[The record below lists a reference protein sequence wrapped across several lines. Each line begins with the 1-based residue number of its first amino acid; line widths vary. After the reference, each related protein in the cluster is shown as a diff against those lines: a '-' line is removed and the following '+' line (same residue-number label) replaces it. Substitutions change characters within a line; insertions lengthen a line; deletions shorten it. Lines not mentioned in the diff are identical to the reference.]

1 MSTPVTNFASSQTAY
16 DAANTNARVPQK
28 SLGQDDFLKLI
39 TVQLAKQD
47 PMKPMED
54 TAFIAQMANF
64 SALEAQNTLA
74 KEMGY
79 LRADTQMQGA
89 TNMLGREVTLATKDG
104 EITGLVDSV
113 SADATNVYLTVGGK
127 QYPFSSVTNVK
138 ATTTPAPDADASA
151 A

>member
-1 MSTPVTNFASSQTAY
+1 MSTVNSTGSTYTAS

-39 TVQLAKQD
+39 TVQLSKQD

-54 TAFIAQMANF
+54 TAFISQMANF

-79 LRADTQMQGA
+79 LRADTQMQA
-89 TNMLGREVTLATKDG
+89 ANSMLGRDVTVATKDG
-104 EITGLVDSV
+104 EISGTVDSV
-113 SADATNVYLTVGGK
+113 SADSTSVYVNVNGEKYA
-127 QYPFSSVTNVK
+127 FSSVTSVK
-138 ATTTPAPDADASA
+138 PAALVTADGVSS
-151 A
+151 

>member
-1 MSTPVTNFASSQTAY
+1 MSTVTGTGFNYTAT

-28 SLGQDDFLKLI
+28 NLGQDDFLKLI

-79 LRADTQMQGA
+79 LRADAQMQA
-89 TNMLGREVTLATKDG
+89 ASSMLGREVTVAGKDG
-104 EITGLVDSV
+104 DVSGLVESIT
-113 SADATNVYLTVGGK
+113 ADATSVYVNIGGEK
-127 QYPFSSVTNVK
+127 YAFSSVTSVK
-138 ATTTPAPDADASA
+138 PAPVPAEQVPA

>member
-1 MSTPVTNFASSQTAY
+1 MSTSVNTVGTGYSPA

-28 SLGQDDFLKLI
+28 NLGQDDFLKLI

-79 LRADTQMQGA
+79 LRADTQMQAANG
-89 TNMLGREVTLATKDG
+89 MLGREVTIATPDG
-104 EITGLVDSV
+104 EVSGLVETV
-113 SADATNVYLTVGGK
+113 SADSANVYVHVAG
-127 QYPFSSVTNVK
+127 QSYAFSSVTSVK
-138 ATTTPAPDADASA
+138 PAPVPTEQQPA

>member
-1 MSTPVTNFASSQTAY
+1 MSTIPITGTSTTAQE
-16 DAANTNARVPQK
+16 AANTTARIPQK
-28 SLGQDDFLKLI
+28 NLGQDDFLKLI

-79 LRADTQMQGA
+79 LRADTQMQA
-89 TNMLGREVTLATKDG
+89 ASNMLGREVTVTTKGGD
-104 EITGLVDSV
+104 ITGIVESV
-113 SADATNVYLTVGGK
+113 TADATSVYVNIDGQK
-127 QYPFSSVTNVK
+127 YAFSSVTAVK
-138 ATTTPAPDADASA
+138 PAPVA
-151 A
+151 AEEVPAA

>member
-1 MSTPVTNFASSQTAY
+1 MSTLAITGTSTTAQE
-16 DAANTNARVPQK
+16 AANTSGRIPQK
-28 SLGQDDFLKLI
+28 NLGQDDFLKLI

-64 SALEAQNTLA
+64 SALEAQNVLA

-79 LRADTQMQGA
+79 LRADTQMQAAGG
-89 TNMLGREVTLATKDG
+89 MLGREVTVSGKNGD
-104 EITGLVDSV
+104 ITGVVESV
-113 SADATNVYLTVGGK
+113 SADASSVYVTIAG
-127 QYPFSSVTNVK
+127 QRYAFSSVTSVK
-138 ATTTPAPDADASA
+138 PAPVPVVEAPA

>member
-1 MSTPVTNFASSQTAY
+1 MSTVNTVGTDYTAA
-16 DAANTNARVPQK
+16 DAANTTARATKKQ
-28 SLGQDDFLKLI
+28 LGQDDFLKLI

-64 SALEAQNTLA
+64 SALEAQNVLA

-79 LRADTQMQGA
+79 LRADTQMQAANG
-89 TNMLGREVTLATKDG
+89 MLGREVTIATKDG
-104 EITGLVDSV
+104 EISGVVDSV
-113 SADATNVYLTVGGK
+113 SADSTSVYVNVNGQPYA
-127 QYPFSSVTNVK
+127 FSSVTSVK
-138 ATTTPAPDADASA
+138 PAPAPAEQQPA

>member
-1 MSTPVTNFASSQTAY
+1 MSTSVNTVGTGYTAA

-28 SLGQDDFLKLI
+28 NLGQDDFLKLI

-79 LRADTQMQGA
+79 LRADTQMQAANG
-89 TNMLGREVTLATKDG
+89 MLGREVTIATPDG
-104 EITGLVDSV
+104 EVSGLVESV
-113 SADATNVYLTVGGK
+113 SADSANVYVHVDG
-127 QYPFSSVTNVK
+127 QSYAFSSVTSVK
-138 ATTTPAPDADASA
+138 PAPVPTEQQPA

>member
-1 MSTPVTNFASSQTAY
+1 MSTVSTTGTGYTAA
-16 DAANTNARVPQK
+16 DAANTTARVPQK
-28 SLGQDDFLKLI
+28 NLGQDDFLKLI

-79 LRADTQMQGA
+79 LRADTQMQA
-89 TNMLGREVTLATKDG
+89 ANSMLGREVTVATKDG

-113 SADATNVYLTVGGK
+113 TADASSIYVNVGGQ
-127 QYPFSSVTNVK
+127 QYAFSSVTSVK
-138 ATTTPAPDADASA
+138 PAPVPA

>member
-1 MSTPVTNFASSQTAY
+1 MSTSSVTGTGSVYTAS
-16 DAANTNARVPQK
+16 DAADTTNRVTK
-28 SLGQDDFLKLI
+28 KTLGQDDFLKLI

-79 LRADTQMQGA
+79 LRADTQMQAANG
-89 TNMLGREVTLATKDG
+89 MLGREVTISTKDG
-104 EITGLVDSV
+104 DVTGVVDGVTADTSSV
-113 SADATNVYLTVGGK
+113 YVTVGG
-127 QYPFSSVTNVK
+127 QNYAFSSVTSVK
-138 ATTTPAPDADASA
+138 PAPAPTTETAPVS
-151 A
+151 

>member
-1 MSTPVTNFASSQTAY
+1 MSTVNTVGTGYTAS
-16 DAANTNARVPQK
+16 DAANTNTRVPQK
-28 SLGQDDFLKLI
+28 NLGQDDFLKLI

-79 LRADTQMQGA
+79 LRADTQMQA
-89 TNMLGREVTLATKDG
+89 ANSMLGREVTVATKDG
-104 EITGLVDSV
+104 EIKGLVDSV
-113 SADATNVYLTVGGK
+113 TADTSNIFVNIGGQ
-127 QYPFSSVTNVK
+127 QYPFASVTSVK
-138 ATTTPAPDADASA
+138 PAPVPVPEQPA